1 MLNNAMYIGRLA
13 QDPEVRYT
21 KSGTPVTT
29 FSVAVNRSLPKDG
42 VPSAADFIPVVVWGS
57 LAEACGNNLAKGHQV
72 FVSGPMRPR
81 SYETTDGQKRRTTE
95 LVANFVAQ
103 SLLHEKK
110 HNSQS
115 SQQSPV
121 DFGVFG
127 RDVIDQEIP
136 F

>member
-1 MLNNAMYIGRLA
+1 MLNNATYIGRLA

-21 KSGTPVTT
+21 KTGTPVTT
-29 FSVAVNRSLPKDG
+29 FSLAVNRNQPKEGEQGSVDY
-42 VPSAADFIPVVVWGS
+42 IPIVAWGS
-57 LAEACGNNLAKGHQV
+57 LAEACGNNLGKGMQV
-72 FVSGPMRPR
+72 FASGPMRPR
-81 SYETTDGQKRRTTE
+81 TYELADGQKRRVTE
-95 LVANFVAQ
+95 LIANFVAL

-110 HNSQS
+110 NNQS